1 MTGLSATQTLPLTSL
16 STLHSPLSTR
26 LKPAKIVLI
35 PTLVGLNL
43 VMGWIVVALKLPIFL
58 DSIGITIAAILA
70 GPWVAIAVAVATCLL
85 GSVMFSP
92 VLWAFSGTAALI
104 GILSYLLAERG
115 FYRKWYTAVLA
126 GFIISIAAAI
136 VSAPVAAYVF
146 GGATATGIDAV
157 TLAFR
162 SMGKSILTSTF
173 LSGSIAEPIDKPIAS
188 LISFLLVHRLSRRT
202 VAWFPGA
209 ERRIWGE
216 RAESGE

>member
-1 MTGLSATQTLPLTSL
+1 M
-16 STLHSPLSTR
+16 
-26 LKPAKIVLI
+26 KPAKIVLI

-43 VMGWIVVALKLPIFL
+43 VMGWIVAATKLPIFL
-58 DSIGITIAAILA
+58 DSIGITIAAILG
-70 GPWVAIAVAVATCLL
+70 GPLVAVAVAVATTLL
-85 GSVMFSP
+85 GTVLFSP
-92 VLWAFSGTAALI
+92 VLWAFTGTAALI
-104 GILSYLLAERG
+104 GLLSYFLAQRG
-115 FYRKWYTAVLA
+115 LYRKWYLAILA

-188 LISFLLVHRLSRRT
+188 FIAYLLVHRLSRRT
-202 VAWFPGA
+202 LAWFPGA

-216 RAESGE
+216 TPKPVSGRDAET

>member
-1 MTGLSATQTLPLTSL
+1 M
-16 STLHSPLSTR
+16 
-26 LKPAKIVLI
+26 KPAQIALI

-43 VMGWIVVALKLPIFL
+43 VMGWIVVATRIPIFL

-85 GSVMFSP
+85 GTVLFSP
-92 VLWAFSGTAALI
+92 VLWAFTGTASLI
-104 GILSYLLAERG
+104 GVLSYLLAQRG
-115 FYRKWYTAVLA
+115 LYRKWYLAVLA

-162 SMGKSILTSTF
+162 SMGKSILQSTF
-173 LSGSIAEPIDKPIAS
+173 LSGSIAEPIDKPLVSFIA
-188 LISFLLVHRLSRRT
+188 FLLVHRLSRRT
-202 VAWFPGA
+202 LAWFPGA

-216 RAESGE
+216 TPK

>member
-1 MTGLSATQTLPLTSL
+1 M
-16 STLHSPLSTR
+16 
-26 LKPAKIVLI
+26 KPAKIVLI

-43 VMGWIVVALKLPIFL
+43 VMGWIVVATKLPIFL
-58 DSIGITIAAILA
+58 DSIGITIAAILG
-70 GPWVAIAVAVATCLL
+70 GPLVAAAVGVATTLL
-85 GSVMFSP
+85 GTVLFSP
-92 VLWAFSGTAALI
+92 VLWAFTGTAVLI
-104 GILSYLLAERG
+104 GLLSYLLAQRG
-115 FYRKWYTAVLA
+115 LYRKWYLAILA
-126 GFIISIAAAI
+126 GFIISFAAAI

-202 VAWFPGA
+202 LAWFPGA
-209 ERRIWGE
+209 EKRIWGDKPQ
-216 RAESGE
+216 

>member
-1 MTGLSATQTLPLTSL
+1 V
-16 STLHSPLSTR
+16 
-26 LKPAKIVLI
+26 KPAKIVLI

-43 VMGWIVVALKLPIFL
+43 VMGWIVAALKLPIFL

-70 GPWVAIAVAVATCLL
+70 GPWIAIAVAVATCLL
-85 GSVMFSP
+85 GTVMFSP
-92 VLWAFSGTAALI
+92 VLWAFTGTASII
-104 GILSYLLAERG
+104 GVMSYLLAARG
-115 FYRKWYTAVLA
+115 FYRKWYLALLA
-126 GFIISIAAAI
+126 GFMISIVAAI

-173 LSGSIAEPIDKPIAS
+173 LSGSIAEPIDKPLAS

-202 VAWFPGA
+202 LAWFPGA
-209 ERRIWGE
+209 DKRIWGDTP
-216 RAESGE
+216 R

>member
-1 MTGLSATQTLPLTSL
+1 M
-16 STLHSPLSTR
+16 
-26 LKPAKIVLI
+26 KPAKIVLI

-43 VMGWIVVALKLPIFL
+43 VMGWIVAALKLPIFL
-58 DSIGITIAAILA
+58 DSIGITIGAILA

-85 GSVMFSP
+85 GTVLFSP

-104 GILSYLLAERG
+104 GVLSYLLAERG
-115 FYRKWYTAVLA
+115 LYRKWYLAILA
-126 GFIISIAAAI
+126 GFVISIAAAI

-173 LSGSIAEPIDKPIAS
+173 LSGSIAEPIDKPLAS
-188 LISFLLVHRLSRRT
+188 IISFLLVHRLSRRT
-202 VAWFPGA
+202 LAWFPGA
-209 ERRIWGE
+209 ERRIWGDTPKP
-216 RAESGE
+216 APSGDGDG